1 MRFRRKPCISTHTG
15 VVNHGRTLII
25 VVDEID
31 IWRTAKL
38 LTDQHGNQAAIHA
51 AMKAD
56 VLLEAADL
64 DGYAVW
70 RRIIVAIEE
79 MQHTQANGATH

>member
-1 MRFRRKPCISTHTG
+1 
-15 VVNHGRTLII
+15 

-31 IWRTAKL
+31 ILRTAKL
-38 LTDQHGNQAAIHA
+38 LADQYGRRATIHA

-56 VLLEAADL
+56 ALLEAADL

-79 MQHTQANGATH
+79 MQLALPNGPMH